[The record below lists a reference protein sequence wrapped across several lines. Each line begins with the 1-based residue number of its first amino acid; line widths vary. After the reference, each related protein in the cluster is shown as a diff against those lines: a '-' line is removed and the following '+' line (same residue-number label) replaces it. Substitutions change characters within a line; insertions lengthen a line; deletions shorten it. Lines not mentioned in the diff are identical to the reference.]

1 MVLRVNKQ
9 QLQSTA
15 GESSRT
21 PLETFVEPVRV
32 LPKTGIMDLAE
43 TLKEINP
50 TLQRFVNFKIDQA
63 KQEGIL
69 EGQNLLLGADDKQI
83 TQIKKELSESLLLP
97 LIS

>member
-9 QLQSTA
+9 QFQSTA

-21 PLETFVEPVRV
+21 PVETFVEPVRV

-50 TLQRFVNFKIDQA
+50 TLQDLL
-63 KQEGIL
+63 IL
-69 EGQNLLLGADDKQI
+69 K
-83 TQIKKELSESLLLP
+83 
-97 LIS
+97 